1 MKATALE
8 FKFRFL
14 IIVLLCVIGFVAPWN
29 FALHFDTI
37 RTWQLLAATVSRLGW
52 MSFSTATIAFL
63 ALGIWLAVGA
73 ALLRTWGS
81 AYLGVSVVKAASL
94 QGEEVM
100 AAGPYRW
107 FRNPLYAGTFLN
119 TLALALLMPPSG
131 AVFAVVTIAS
141 FQLRLLGAEEAF
153 LTARLGESYLA
164 YRARVPSLLPRLRP
178 GVVAS
183 AVQPRWLTGV
193 VGEIYFWGAAASF
206 AILGWRYNAQLVIQ
220 GVIISLGV
228 SIVVRAFLPGEKP
241 VAQE

>member
-63 ALGIWLAVGA
+63 VLGIALAFGA

-81 AYLGVSVVKAASL
+81 AYLGNFVVKAGTL
-94 QGEEVM
+94 QGEQVM

-107 FRNPLYAGTFLN
+107 IRNPLYVGGFLN
-119 TLALALLMPPSG
+119 LLALALLMPPSG
-131 AVFAVVTIAS
+131 AVFSIVAVALFV
-141 FQLRLLGAEEAF
+141 LRLIGAEEAF
-153 LTARLGESYLA
+153 LSERLGEPYRA
-164 YRARVPSLLPRLRP
+164 YRAKVPRLLPGLRP
-178 GVVAS
+178 VVAAS
-183 AVQPRWLTGV
+183 SVQPRWLAAFA
-193 VGEIYFWGAAASF
+193 GEIYLWGAAASF
-206 AILGWRYNAQLVIQ
+206 AALGWRYNAQLVIQ

-228 SIVVRAFLPGEKP
+228 SIVVRAFLPRDKP
-241 VAQE
+241 VAQ